1 MERDSIYYKSK
12 YIKRSISLIKQ
23 EISEISLTDETPS
36 LRMRI
41 RESGKTTE
49 SKDIIENSQERVYS
63 EGRLRMME

>member
-1 MERDSIYYKSK
+1 
-12 YIKRSISLIKQ
+12 LIKQ
-23 EISEISLTDETPS
+23 EISEISLTDETPG